1 MLKLQIPRYVQGEFG
16 KQTTVEKNEGAA
28 VFEWEKIQGGIQQH
42 EMYILDTVDTAWQS
56 GENWSKGNWQV
67 SFEPWETQLLSSRR
81 KRVDIFQACTVRVYQ
96 LWDDSEDLVLIAR
109 G

>member
-42 EMYILDTVDTAWQS
+42 EMYILDTVDSQEKTDTR
-56 GENWSKGNWQV
+56 
-67 SFEPWETQLLSSRR
+67 ETDRFLLSHGKLSFFQVGGKGWTFSRPALS
-81 KRVDIFQACTVRVYQ
+81 VCTSYGMTAKT
-96 LWDDSEDLVLIAR
+96 WY
-109 G
+109 